1 MFGIVIARPIGQ
13 TYDIVKLENFFFPL
27 HFLNCCC
34 FPLPTTFFVLIGKCG
49 PQIHMFYRGVVE
61 LVMEMVIL
69 AQV

>member
-13 TYDIVKLENFFFPL
+13 THDIVKLENFFSLALFELLLFSPT
-27 HFLNCCC
+27 
-34 FPLPTTFFVLIGKCG
+34 TTFFVLIGECG
-49 PQIHMFYRGVVE
+49 PQIHVFYRVVVE